1 MFPDPDV
8 PASVIPTTV
17 ALDQVITVL
26 PVAATVELVA
36 V

>member
-8 PASVIPTTV
+8 PASVIPVIV
-17 ALDQVITVL
+17 ALDQVITGL
-26 PVAATVELVA
+26 PDVGLVA